1 MTVGAF
7 HEENSMT
14 ASRVRLQ
21 ESIEMEGH
29 EQLVEIFTCKT
40 PSRRPESQVG
50 FRRMCFDSDHS
61 IALYMA

>member
-40 PSRRPESQVG
+40 PSRKAREPGGISAHV
-50 FRRMCFDSDHS
+50 F
-61 IALYMA
+61 